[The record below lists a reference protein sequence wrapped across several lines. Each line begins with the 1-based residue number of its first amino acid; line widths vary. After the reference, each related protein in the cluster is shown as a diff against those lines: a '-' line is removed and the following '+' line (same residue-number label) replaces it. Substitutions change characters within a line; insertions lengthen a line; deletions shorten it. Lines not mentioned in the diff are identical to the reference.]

1 MSLCKSVQCSEELDL
16 IYRGSTPEFSFDVCL
31 DTSLVD
37 KDNTHIVFTSG
48 SGVVDKTGDDITYG
62 EGTMSVL
69 LNSDDT
75 LSFTGSQV
83 NIQILVTMTNGRKP
97 PSEIMV
103 LPVKN
108 SLRGDKGW

>member
-83 NIQILVTMTNGRKP
+83 NIQILITTKNGQKP
-97 PSEIMV
+97 VSIIWAI
-103 LPVKN
+103 PVSN
-108 SLRGDKGW
+108 TLRGDDKW